1 MPSIFSRTPRGHSN
15 PPIDRQTHAAA
26 TAAAVLAA
34 QSHASLSSSAA
45 AAALRSRTTTP
56 EPVGSL
62 VTKRMAR
69 RGSVSSVASSAVGG
83 GTRGGAGRGGGMH
96 RTNSG
101 GSMTERTFRVASPG
115 GSERRY
121 GTGAISPAPD
131 APPVPVI
138 PRDLATRGGVQQRSS
153 SMEPP
158 QRVMSPTHGRGG
170 RGVSVDRGG
179 PTTPVTPRQDKRLS
193 NVVER
198 DEQGR
203 QDSNNGVNFSRPIS
217 FQQSSP
223 ITSSPA
229 ASAAGG
235 KRYTHGMG
243 SWFSQPSGS
252 GDASNARPK
261 TSDGLVGGKKKP
273 APIPT
278 EALPV
283 SASYEA
289 EDVDMIYDPNTRTF
303 TAKPRAKPKE
313 SIPSSSTL
321 PTSAPLAPG
330 TYDPSTRSI
339 VPTRVEPARTMA
351 SGNAMKKQRPSI
363 PPVETKLE
371 PPPRNPA
378 RVSPSVSP
386 SSPRAMG
393 FLHKQ
398 PSMVR
403 EEPEAEDEAADTSPV
418 VAPLSSSS
426 RTIQTSAG
434 PAKAYVAPTRPHN
447 RSASLDVPRQATTGN
462 GSERGR
468 NGSTSPARSAHFSRS
483 PVIEAIRHDPPP
495 RSISPAKSALKHH
508 HSPASSVRTASPMA
522 TFSPAGPRAP
532 TSEFSDITSNA
543 SEDEP
548 SKKEKKRA
556 RVSFDEQPREIDAAG
571 AVSVP
576 KAIVSASGGST
587 LPIRDRSPAVDEQ
600 LESDMMKPRPA
611 LPSFGSVG
619 RRVRAG
625 SPPEKVTEMPPE
637 RGGMS
642 TDHAIAGILSNA
654 HMRERKDAEVP
665 LPPEEAA
672 RKDAEGYATDESE
685 REEPLLG
692 PQMAGTLVK
701 SPSTAQPLKARKLSV
716 DELDLE
722 QPKTRDFA
730 TESARQPASSAGHDM
745 DVPAINL
752 QPPTP
757 GDEVGKELGD
767 PEDATEV
774 IPRPRPS
781 LEAFRVPGSWAD
793 ESSDSKNGAASI
805 PTTHKMVS
813 TMDRIQGI
821 LSQPVIQEDERVE
834 AAETPLSE
842 SSSSATARQPAPVL
856 DVLDEET
863 DDSAAFSDA
872 AEDLSDFE
880 GEGWGS
886 LDAIVSSP
894 VVSPTV
900 PAEPTKAEALKSPT
914 AQQTAKKQQQQRGGK
929 REEQESGDWTQATA
943 YWSQLTKEKRLQIE
957 RQHMSDDEDE
967 RPAAPMTGV
976 KKAKKKVAPKSA
988 ATAPSGQQQAMP
1000 RTLRGQP
1007 GPAPAP
1013 ASTEN
1018 EVHMRRS
1025 MRGSTGNDG
1034 PPPAAAAQDDG
1045 VHMRRSMR
1053 GSAGN
1058 ANSMP
1063 STMRSGPQQRPQSEQ
1078 FPQQQRQGV
1087 SSRPMSSGGPAT
1099 SRLGPGGLPLSSGPN
1114 RARTDSEST
1123 LPGRG
1128 SQDSAFPKAPATN
1141 KQQPPPRMQRLSAN
1155 TQQPS
1160 TPPGPSGAFTA
1171 RLQKQVTNDSDF
1183 ESSFRKKR
1191 RRAAQ
1196 STADSAA
1203 ANRYTMKRSMRAG
1216 SIDES
1221 SVAGDQRPTSPL
1233 PEAAAKRG
1241 GGAFS
1246 IRSLSP
1252 GGGGVFGGRGRG
1264 ERLRES
1270 LRSGSVDAGARAGGG
1285 GGGGGGRMTLRSNN
1299 PPAGP
1304 TMRGGKPAA
1313 TAAPILQRP
1322 KFRSRFGADSDDE
1335 DEGPSRRGG
1344 FRSRFAESDE
1354 EDEAGSPPLR
1364 AVREIPRRAGQDDG
1378 DSTDLDEEDDGGR
1391 GKSKA
1396 MVPAAAD
1403 VEKAMEAARRKLGIP
1418 EPSTTKGPVT
1428 AHETREGGALGR
1440 GSLRTAQPV
1449 TAEVQ
1454 APASPQQQASP
1465 GMARPGMPPPE
1476 KKKRSFMGSILRR
1489 NRSSQQGIP
1498 QLPQSPVLAP
1508 TSPVV
1513 AASSPLHQVSSPQG
1527 PSIPSSPSTG
1537 KLVRRTSG
1545 QPLVMKRGDS
1555 SFSTATASP
1564 VLNRKTTDNNTN
1576 NWPLASPS
1584 VVPPVPP
1591 IPASL
1596 ASDSGAHRPRTADGV
1611 NPAAIRLARTMRPD
1625 IGSRAQSAHF
1635 AAADPFGRPG
1645 GGGRS
1650 VGFAPGS
1657 KEEDGEGSVV
1667 GGGVGG
1673 EGGGEIYSKRTGRK
1687 KKFGLLRRAFG
1698 LYD

>member
-26 TAAAVLAA
+26 TAAAVLAS

-69 RGSVSSVASSAVGG
+69 RGSISSVASSAVGN
-83 GTRGGAGRGGGMH
+83 GTSGGAGRGGGMH

-115 GSERRY
+115 GRERGY
-121 GTGAISPAPD
+121 GNGAISPAPD
-131 APPVPVI
+131 APPVPAI
-138 PRDLATRGGVQQRSS
+138 PRDLTTRGGVQQRSS
-153 SMEPP
+153 SVEPP
-158 QRVMSPTHGRGG
+158 QRVMSPTRGRGG

-179 PTTPVTPRQDKRLS
+179 LTTPVTSRQDKRLS
-193 NVVER
+193 NVTER

-223 ITSSPA
+223 ITSSPV
-229 ASAAGG
+229 ASAGGG

-252 GDASNARPK
+252 GDASSARPK
-261 TSDGLVGGKKKP
+261 TSDGLVGGKKP

-278 EALPV
+278 EPLPV

-313 SIPSSSTL
+313 PIPSSTTL
-321 PTSAPLAPG
+321 PTGAPLAPG

-378 RVSPSVSP
+378 RVSPSASP

-403 EEPEAEDEAADTSPV
+403 EDPEAEDEAAASSPV
-418 VAPLSSSS
+418 IAPLSSSS

-468 NGSTSPARSAHFSRS
+468 NGSISPARSAHFSRS

-532 TSEFSDITSNA
+532 ASEFSDKTSNA

-548 SKKEKKRA
+548 GKKEKKRA

-576 KAIVSASGGST
+576 KAIVSASGGGT
-587 LPIRDRSPAVDEQ
+587 LPTRDRSPAVNEQ

-665 LPPEEAA
+665 LLPEEAA
-672 RKDAEGYATDESE
+672 RKEAEGYATDESE

-692 PQMAGTLVK
+692 PQMAGTLAK
-701 SPSTAQPLKARKLSV
+701 SPGTAQPLKARKLSV

-730 TESARQPASSAGHDM
+730 TESARQPALSAGHDM

-767 PEDATEV
+767 PDDSIEV
-774 IPRPRPS
+774 PPRSQRS
-781 LEAFRVPGSWAD
+781 FELFRVPGGWAD
-793 ESSDSKNGAASI
+793 EGSEDKNFAAPMPS
-805 PTTHKMVS
+805 THKMMS
-813 TMDRIQGI
+813 TRDRLQSI
-821 LSQPVIQEDERVE
+821 LSQPVMNQAAPVE
-834 AAETPLSE
+834 PAEAPISDA
-842 SSSSATARQPAPVL
+842 SFSATVRQPAPIL

-880 GEGWGS
+880 GEGYGS

-900 PAEPTKAEALKSPT
+900 PAEQTSADVLDSPT
-914 AQQTAKKQQQQRGGK
+914 SEQTAKKQQQHRGGK

-967 RPAAPMTGV
+967 RPAAAMTGV
-976 KKAKKKVAPKSA
+976 KKAKKKVAPKGA
-988 ATAPSGQQQAMP
+988 PTAPGGQQQAMP

-1063 STMRSGPQQRPQSEQ
+1063 STMRSGPQQRPQSEH
-1078 FPQQQRQGV
+1078 FPQQQRQGA
-1087 SSRPMSSGGPAT
+1087 SSRPMSSGGPAA
-1099 SRLGPGGLPLSSGPN
+1099 SRLGPGGLPLPSGPN

-1128 SQDSAFPKAPATN
+1128 SQESAAPRKPATN
-1141 KQQPPPRMQRLSAN
+1141 KQQPPPRMQRLSAS
-1155 TQQPS
+1155 TQQPPA
-1160 TPPGPSGAFTA
+1160 PPAPSGAFTA
-1171 RLQKQVTNDSDF
+1171 KLQKQVTNDSDS

-1203 ANRYTMKRSMRAG
+1203 AANRYTMKRSMRAG
-1216 SIDES
+1216 SIDEA
-1221 SVAGDQRPTSPL
+1221 SVAGEQRPTSPV
-1233 PEAAAKRG
+1233 PGPAAKRG

-1252 GGGGVFGGRGRG
+1252 SGGGVFGGRGRG
-1264 ERLRES
+1264 EKLRES
-1270 LRSGSVDAGARAGGG
+1270 LRSGSVDAGAR
-1285 GGGGGGRMTLRSNN
+1285 GGGGGRMMTLRSNH

-1304 TMRGGKPAA
+1304 TMRSGRPAA
-1313 TAAPILQRP
+1313 AAAAAPTLQRP
-1322 KFRSRFGADSDDE
+1322 KFRSRFGADSDDD

-1344 FRSRFAESDE
+1344 FRSRFADSDE
-1354 EDEAGSPPLR
+1354 EDEAGSPPPR
-1364 AVREIPRRAGQDDG
+1364 AVRGIPRRAGQDDG

-1428 AHETREGGALGR
+1428 AHETREGGALGK

-1449 TAEVQ
+1449 VETQ

-1465 GMARPGMPPPE
+1465 GMDRPGMPPPE
-1476 KKKRSFMGSILRR
+1476 KKKRSFMGSLLRR
-1489 NRSSQQGIP
+1489 NRSSQQGVP

-1555 SFSTATASP
+1555 SFSATAAAP
-1564 VLNRKTTDNNTN
+1564 VLDRKNTDNNTD
-1576 NWPLASPS
+1576 WPLASPS
-1584 VVPPVPP
+1584 VPPVPP

-1611 NPAAIRLARTMRPD
+1611 NPAAIRLARMMRPD

-1635 AAADPFGRPG
+1635 AAADPFGPPG
-1645 GGGRS
+1645 GGGGAGGRS

-1657 KEEDGEGSVV
+1657 KEEDGEGSVA

-1673 EGGGEIYSKRTGRK
+1673 EGGEIYSKRTGRK

>member
-1 MPSIFSRTPRGHSN
+1 MPGIFSRTPRGHSN
-15 PPIDRQTHAAA
+15 PVSLVTYPPINTPPNVHLRSTDAAAQPIDRQTHAAA
-26 TAAAVLAA
+26 TAAAVLAS

-69 RGSVSSVASSAVGG
+69 RGSVLSVASSAVGN

-115 GSERRY
+115 GSERGY
-121 GTGAISPAPD
+121 GNGAISPAPD
-131 APPVPVI
+131 APPVPAI

-153 SMEPP
+153 SVEPP
-158 QRVMSPTHGRGG
+158 QRVMSPTRGRGG

-179 PTTPVTPRQDKRLS
+179 LTTPVTSRQDKRLS

-223 ITSSPA
+223 ITSSPV
-229 ASAAGG
+229 ASAGGG

-261 TSDGLVGGKKKP
+261 TSDGLVGGKKP

-278 EALPV
+278 ELLPG

-289 EDVDMIYDPNTRTF
+289 EGVDMIYDPNTRTF

-313 SIPSSSTL
+313 PIPSSSTL
-321 PTSAPLAPG
+321 PTSAPLTPG

-351 SGNAMKKQRPSI
+351 SGNAMKKLRPAI
-363 PPVETKLE
+363 PPVETQLE

-378 RVSPSVSP
+378 RVSPSASP

-403 EEPEAEDEAADTSPV
+403 EDPEAEDEAAASSPV
-418 VAPLSSSS
+418 IAPLSSSS
-426 RTIQTSAG
+426 RTIQTLAG
-434 PAKAYVAPTRPHN
+434 PAKAYVAPSRQHN
-447 RSASLDVPRQATTGN
+447 RSASLDVPRQATPGN

-468 NGSTSPARSAHFSRS
+468 NGSISPVRSAHFSQS

-522 TFSPAGPRAP
+522 TFSPAGTRAP
-532 TSEFSDITSNA
+532 ASEFSDITSNA

-576 KAIVSASGGST
+576 KAIVTAVGGA
-587 LPIRDRSPAVDEQ
+587 LPTRDRSPAVNEQ
-600 LESDMMKPRPA
+600 LESEMMKPRPA

-642 TDHAIAGILSNA
+642 TDRAIAGILSNA
-654 HMRERKDAEVP
+654 HMRERNDAEVP

-672 RKDAEGYATDESE
+672 RKEAEGYVTDESE
-685 REEPLLG
+685 LEESAFRPET
-692 PQMAGTLVK
+692 ASTLAK

-716 DELDLE
+716 DELDLG

-730 TESARQPASSAGHDM
+730 TESAQQPASSAGHDM

-767 PEDATEV
+767 PEGEAEV
-774 IPRPRPS
+774 PPRSQRS
-781 LEAFRVPGSWAD
+781 FEAFRVPGGWAD
-793 ESSDSKNGAASI
+793 ESSDGKNSAASI
-805 PTTHKMVS
+805 PSTQKMVS
-813 TMDRIQGI
+813 TMDRIQSI
-821 LSQPVIQEDERVE
+821 LSQPVIQERTPVE
-834 AAETPLSE
+834 PAETPLSE
-842 SSSSATARQPAPVL
+842 ASSFATARQPAPIL

-880 GEGWGS
+880 GEGYGS

-900 PAEPTKAEALKSPT
+900 LAEPTKAEVLESPT
-914 AQQTAKKQQQQRGGK
+914 AQQTAKKQQQQRRGGK
-929 REEQESGDWTQATA
+929 HEEQESGDWTQATA
-943 YWSQLTKEKRLQIE
+943 YWSQLSKEKRLQIE

-967 RPAAPMTGV
+967 RPAAATTGI
-976 KKAKKKVAPKSA
+976 KKAKKKIAPKGPV
-988 ATAPSGQQQAMP
+988 TGPGGQQQAMP

-1013 ASTEN
+1013 ASTDN

-1025 MRGSTGNDG
+1025 MRGNTANDG

-1058 ANSMP
+1058 TGSMP
-1063 STMRSGPQQRPQSEQ
+1063 STMRSGPQQRPQSEHY
-1078 FPQQQRQGV
+1078 PQQQRQGAP
-1087 SSRPMSSGGPAT
+1087 SRPMSSGGPAA
-1099 SRLGPGGLPLSSGPN
+1099 SRLGPGGLPLPPGAN

-1128 SQDSAFPKAPATN
+1128 SQDSAAPRKPATN
-1141 KQQPPPRMQRLSAN
+1141 KQQPPPRMQRLSAS
-1155 TQQPS
+1155 TQQPPA
-1160 TPPGPSGAFTA
+1160 PPAPSGAFTA
-1171 RLQKQVTNDSDF
+1171 KLQKQVTNDSDS

-1203 ANRYTMKRSMRAG
+1203 AANRYTMKRSMRAG
-1216 SIDES
+1216 SIDEA
-1221 SVAGDQRPTSPL
+1221 SVAGEQRPTSPV
-1233 PEAAAKRG
+1233 PGPAAKRG

-1252 GGGGVFGGRGRG
+1252 SGGGVFGGRGRG
-1264 ERLRES
+1264 EKLRES
-1270 LRSGSVDAGARAGGG
+1270 LLSGSVDAGARGGG
-1285 GGGGGGRMTLRSNN
+1285 GARMTLRSNH

-1304 TMRGGKPAA
+1304 TMRSGRPAA
-1313 TAAPILQRP
+1313 AAAAAPTLQRP

-1344 FRSRFAESDE
+1344 FRSRFADSDE
-1354 EDEAGSPPLR
+1354 EDEAGSPPPR
-1364 AVREIPRRAGQDDG
+1364 AVRGIPRRAGQDDG

-1391 GKSKA
+1391 GTSKA

-1418 EPSTTKGPVT
+1418 EPSTTKGPIT
-1428 AHETREGGALGR
+1428 AHETREGGALGK

-1449 TAEVQ
+1449 VETQ

-1465 GMARPGMPPPE
+1465 GMDRPGVPPPE
-1476 KKKRSFMGSILRR
+1476 KKKRSFMGSLLRR
-1489 NRSSQQGIP
+1489 NRSSQQGVP
-1498 QLPQSPVLAP
+1498 QLPQSPALAP

-1513 AASSPLHQVSSPQG
+1513 AVSSPLHQVSSPQG

-1555 SFSTATASP
+1555 SFSTTTDAP
-1564 VLNRKTTDNNTN
+1564 VLNRKNTDNKTN
-1576 NWPLASPS
+1576 NDWPLASPS
-1584 VVPPVPP
+1584 VPPVPP

-1596 ASDSGAHRPRTADGV
+1596 ASDTGAHRPRTADGV

-1635 AAADPFGRPG
+1635 AAADPFGPPG
-1645 GGGRS
+1645 GGGGAGGRS
-1650 VGFAPGS
+1650 VGFAAGS

-1667 GGGVGG
+1667 GGG
-1673 EGGGEIYSKRTGRK
+1673 
-1687 KKFGLLRRAFG
+1687 
-1698 LYD
+1698 